1 MSNEL
6 QVQNRN
12 LPRSKECFMMKRF
25 TAMLLCALFL
35 CALTACGSAPAGA
48 SSAESAPVSAPSE
61 NETAAAGGALTGGW
75 TASESP
81 EITPELQAVFDK
93 GMEGLV
99 GASHTPV
106 AYLAHQ
112 VVAGTNHCFLCQSAA
127 VVPDAASYYTL
138 VYLYEDLE
146 GNVQVLNIA
155 DLDVG
160 AFAQN

>member
-1 MSNEL
+1 
-6 QVQNRN
+6 
-12 LPRSKECFMMKRF
+12 MMKRF

-127 VVPDAASYYTL
+127 VVPDAVSYYTL